1 MQQRNLATC
10 PPLCRGREGPLPSS
24 SLPLALDVG
33 GSDPAGEVGG
43 DDGGEEN
50 RSGEWPW
57 SSSTDGVTGLLALVL
72 EICGVIVQVYLFF
85 RKEPWTCV

>member
-1 MQQRNLATC
+1 LQQRNLATC

-50 RSGEWPW
+50 RSGE
-57 SSSTDGVTGLLALVL
+57 
-72 EICGVIVQVYLFF
+72 
-85 RKEPWTCV
+85 